1 MKRMLLGLAAL
12 VTLAWAWAWWL
23 SPTLAGANLAW
34 VVRQQGLY
42 LSGLL
47 SVAFMSLSM
56 VLATRPAWLERP
68 LGGLDRI
75 YRLHKW
81 AGILAVGLAAVHWLV
96 EMSDDVLKAL
106 VGREGRVPKQ
116 HFSGLLDAMRSL
128 AEDMGEWAVYAL
140 LAMLVLTLWKRFP
153 YRPWRHLH
161 RAMPALYLMVALHA
175 VLLAPSTYWQQP
187 VGALMGLLLAG
198 GVVGVVLS
206 LGGWIG
212 RGRQMAGEIVAV
224 HSREGGTTEV
234 RCRVQGEWPGHRAG
248 QFAFVSFDRAEGQ
261 HPFTIASADRG
272 DHTLCFQIKGLG
284 DYTSVLGRQLR
295 VGQAVQIEGPY
306 GRFDLAHR
314 DLSARQIWVAGG
326 IGVTPFLAWLE
337 SLQAQPHSA
346 PEVELHY
353 CTRDRDSDP
362 FVPRLQA
369 LCAALP
375 AVRLQVHGALQGQV
389 LQPATLQASLRG
401 SQRAELWFC
410 GPQGLAQAL
419 RTGLAQAWP
428 GRLRMHQEAFEMR

>member
-1 MKRMLLGLAAL
+1 MKRTLLGLAAL
-12 VTLAWAWAWWL
+12 ITGAWAWELWDAA
-23 SPTLAGANLAW
+23 SPAGASLPW
-34 VVRQQGLY
+34 TVRQQGLY

-47 SVAFMSLSM
+47 SIGYMSLAM
-56 VLATRPAWLERP
+56 ALATRPAWLERP

-81 AGILAVGLAAVHWLV
+81 AGILAVGLAVVHWLV
-96 EMSDDVLKAL
+96 EMSDKVLKAL
-106 VGREGRVPKQ
+106 VGREGRAPKE
-116 HFSGLLDAMRSL
+116 HFQGLLEVLREL
-128 AEDMGEWAVYAL
+128 AEDMGEWAIYAL
-140 LAMLVLTLWKRFP
+140 LAMLALTLWKRFP

-161 RAMPALYLMVALHA
+161 RAMPALYLMAAMHA
-175 VLLAPSTYWQQP
+175 VLLAPTAYWQRP
-187 VGALMGLLLAG
+187 VGALMGLLLAAG
-198 GVVGVVLS
+198 GLGAVLS

-212 RGRQMAGEIVAV
+212 RQRQVAGQIVAV
-224 HSREGGTTEV
+224 RSLEGGITEV
-234 RCRVQGEWPGHRAG
+234 RCRVQGAWPGHRAG
-248 QFAFVSFDRAEGQ
+248 QFAFVSFDPAEGQ

-272 DHTLCFQIKGLG
+272 DHTLSFQIKALG
-284 DYTSVLGRQLR
+284 DYTGALGRRLQ

-306 GRFDLAHR
+306 GRFDLARR
-314 DLSARQIWVAGG
+314 DLGARQVWVAGG

-337 SLQAQPHSA
+337 SLQTQPHNA

-375 AVRLQVHGALQGQV
+375 GVRLQVHGALQGQV
-389 LQPATLQASLRG
+389 LQPATLEASLRG

-419 RTGLAQAWP
+419 HSGLAEAWP
-428 GRLRMHQEAFEMR
+428 GRLRLHQEAFEMR